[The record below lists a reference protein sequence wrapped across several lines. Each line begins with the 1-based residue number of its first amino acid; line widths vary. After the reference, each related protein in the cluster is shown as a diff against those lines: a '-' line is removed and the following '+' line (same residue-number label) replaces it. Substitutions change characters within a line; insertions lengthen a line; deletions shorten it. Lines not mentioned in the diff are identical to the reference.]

1 MHLEGGQIVQL
12 KDNTK
17 MSNKKYRST
26 EFLRIASFDEGKFEA
41 DQTQVVNTRYVKHVY
56 QSTLSPRK
64 LYGIV
69 FKHCSGLT
77 WHGFATP
84 DDLVACGIPL
94 PDCLGYQMELDPKRF
109 GIVSEDQ

>member
-17 MSNKKYRST
+17 MSTKKYRST
-26 EFLRIASFDEGKFEA
+26 EFLRIATFDEGKFEA

-64 LYGIV
+64 LYGVV
-69 FKHCSGLT
+69 FKDFTGLT
-77 WHGFATP
+77 TYGSATSE
-84 DDLVACGIPL
+84 DLAACGIPL
-94 PDCLGYQMELDPKRF
+94 PDCLGYQIELDPKRF
-109 GIVSEDQ
+109 GIVSGDQ